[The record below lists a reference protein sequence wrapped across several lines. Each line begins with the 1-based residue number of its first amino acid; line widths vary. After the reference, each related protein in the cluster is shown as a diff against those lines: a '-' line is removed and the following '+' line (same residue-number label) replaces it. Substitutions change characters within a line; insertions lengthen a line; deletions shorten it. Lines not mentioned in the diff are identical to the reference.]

1 MNKSKTTQKVPFTLT
16 ELLIVM
22 AILAIL
28 VSLLSPALR
37 DALVTTRK
45 LACISNQKTLVQA
58 ILSYANEHDDYFPV
72 LGAPTGTNPRG
83 WDYSIFEYTEYRTS
97 FYTCPGQTFPNANQR
112 GFTLGG
118 QTFGAQLSYTI
129 NGLNGLARATGGLYP
144 VDSEISTKVSLIKP
158 DTFLLLDNMRQDS
171 YSCFG
176 LGAYKDIRHITLS
189 NHDMKYCTI
198 SSVDGSAQ
206 SYFLTDMLG
215 KDEFGRPS
223 LVNDVMT
230 IQRITAARFN
240 GAQNR

>member
-1 MNKSKTTQKVPFTLT
+1 MNKSKTTPKECFTLT
-16 ELLIVM
+16 ELLIVI

-37 DALVTTRK
+37 DALVKTRN

-58 ILSYANEHDDYFPV
+58 ILSYADDRDDYFPV

-83 WDYSIFEYTEYRTS
+83 WDYSVFEYTELRAS
-97 FYTCPGQTFPNANQR
+97 FYTCPGQTFPNNNSR
-112 GFTLGG
+112 GFILGG
-118 QTFGAQLSYTI
+118 QTYSAQLSYTL
-129 NGLNGLARATGGLYP
+129 NGLNANSRATGGLYP
-144 VDSEISTKVSLIKP
+144 VDSETSTKVSLVKP
-158 DTFLLLDNMRQDS
+158 DTFLLVDNMRQDS

-198 SSVDGSAQ
+198 SSVDGSTQ
-206 SYFLTDMLG
+206 SYFITDMLG

-223 LVNDVMT
+223 LVNDVLT
-230 IQRITAARFN
+230 IQRIASTRFN